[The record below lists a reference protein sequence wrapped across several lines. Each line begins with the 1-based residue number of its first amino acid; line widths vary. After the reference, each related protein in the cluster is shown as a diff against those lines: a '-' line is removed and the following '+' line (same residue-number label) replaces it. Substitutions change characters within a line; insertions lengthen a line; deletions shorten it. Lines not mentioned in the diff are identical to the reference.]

1 MNRKRFHEIL
11 NSNSDIIDTVNANNT
26 NVVFAIKPVKPK
38 TPNNLEETDRDEVD
52 ILYLPFDVPSA
63 SSEDID
69 YSEIYV
75 GDFQETDI
83 HMINP
88 LLSDSTNN
96 NKQ

>member
-11 NSNSDIIDTVNANNT
+11 HSNSDIIDTVNANNT

-52 ILYLPFDVPSA
+52 ILYLPLT
-63 SSEDID
+63 SSSSEEEDEDID

-75 GDFQETDI
+75 GDFQETDM

-88 LLSDSTNN
+88 LLSDST
-96 NKQ
+96 K